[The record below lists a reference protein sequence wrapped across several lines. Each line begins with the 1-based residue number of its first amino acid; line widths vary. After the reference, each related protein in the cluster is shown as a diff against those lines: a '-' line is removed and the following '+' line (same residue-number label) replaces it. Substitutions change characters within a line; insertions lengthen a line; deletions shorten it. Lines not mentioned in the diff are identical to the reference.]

1 MVLIWWVFLDILII
15 MVMYFVFV
23 VMLME
28 VFDIIELDGIGLLF
42 NCREF
47 FVFDGMIIVK
57 KFLLYF
63 FGIVI

>member
-1 MVLIWWVFLDILII
+1 

-42 NCREF
+42 NCRDF

>member
-1 MVLIWWVFLDILII
+1 

-28 VFDIIELDGIGLLF
+28 VFDIIELDGIVLLF
-42 NCREF
+42 NCSEF
-47 FVFDGMIIVK
+47 LVFDGMIIVK